1 MQPEP
6 SRPSS
11 PSPAYALPSALAAQT
26 KFVRL
31 GSPNVP
37 ALIAHPDW
45 TTPRPTVIWM
55 HGRTVSK
62 ELDNG
67 RYLRWIRAGF
77 AAVALDL
84 PGHGER
90 FEAALQSPTRTLD
103 VLTQMVGEIDH
114 VIEALADGSVSEANV
129 FDLDRLAIGGMS
141 AGGMCALRRC
151 CEPHQF
157 AAITVEGTAG
167 NLERLYLEPTTPL
180 APKLVMHDPSKV
192 RGLSAM
198 ANMARWRPIPLL
210 ALHSEADAVVP
221 VGCMTSFV
229 EALGGHYARL
239 GADPAMLTMRTWPS
253 TGAPDEHNGFGRV
266 AAEAKT
272 IQAQWLGRVLGVAE
286 SGGP

>member
-1 MQPEP
+1 
-6 SRPSS
+6 
-11 PSPAYALPSALAAQT
+11 
-26 KFVRL
+26 
-31 GSPNVP
+31 
-37 ALIAHPDW
+37 
-45 TTPRPTVIWM
+45 M

-67 RYLRWIRAGF
+67 RYLRWVRAGF

-90 FEAALQSPTRTLD
+90 FDATLQSPVRTLD
-103 VLTQMVGEIDH
+103 VLTQMIGEIDH
-114 VIEALADGSVSEANV
+114 VIEALADGTVSQANV

-151 CEPHQF
+151 CDPHPF

-167 NLERLYLEPTTPL
+167 NLERLYLEPSTPL
-180 APKLVMHDPSKV
+180 ARRLASHDPAKV
-192 RGLSAM
+192 RSLSAM
-198 ANMARWRPIPLL
+198 ANMTGWRPIPLL

-221 VGCMTSFV
+221 VGCMSSFV
-229 EALGGHYARL
+229 EALGRHYASG
-239 GADPAMLTMRTWPS
+239 GADPAMLTMRTWPT

-272 IQAQWLGRVLGVAE
+272 IQTEWLGRVLSDGQPHDA
-286 SGGP
+286 PRN